1 MPGRSLSGAE
11 AARPLCLLRNPR
23 SVPRSHRSGASSIAI
38 LPIAPSEKKRLEIRR
53 GYARAQCYV
62 RARPAPPSSSY
73 VTDNMSFTGT
83 QDKCFACEKTVHF
96 IDLLTADGV
105 IYHKTCFKCSH
116 CKGILSMCSYSSMD
130 GVLYCKTHFEQ
141 LFKETGSFSKK
152 FTPGNKSGDKNEL
165 SRAPSKLSAAFSGT
179 QDKCAACTK
188 TVYPLEKMT
197 LEGDAYHK
205 SCFKCSH
212 GGCILTTSSYAALN
226 GVLYCKIHFQQ
237 LFMEKGSYSHMKKK
251 SPSQEVLPDLVA
263 AAAAEEQ
270 PAAEAAPPQDEE

>member
-1 MPGRSLSGAE
+1 
-11 AARPLCLLRNPR
+11 
-23 SVPRSHRSGASSIAI
+23 
-38 LPIAPSEKKRLEIRR
+38 
-53 GYARAQCYV
+53 
-62 RARPAPPSSSY
+62 
-73 VTDNMSFTGT
+73 
-83 QDKCFACEKTVHF
+83 
-96 IDLLTADGV
+96 
-105 IYHKTCFKCSH
+105 
-116 CKGILSMCSYSSMD
+116 MD

-165 SRAPSKLSAAFSGT
+165 
-179 QDKCAACTK
+179 
-188 TVYPLEKMT
+188 MT

-251 SPSQEVLPDLVA
+251 SPSQEVLPDLG